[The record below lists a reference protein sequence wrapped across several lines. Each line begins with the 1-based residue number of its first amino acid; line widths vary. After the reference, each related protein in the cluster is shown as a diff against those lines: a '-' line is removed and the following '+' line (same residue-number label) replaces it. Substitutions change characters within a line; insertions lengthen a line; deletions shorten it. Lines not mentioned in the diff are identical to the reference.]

1 MKSASCVPCHVY
13 HFIDYFKPSSLYKDY
28 HLARGHRPAYALG
41 KHLGVCTTHVL
52 NLHSPSILRST
63 LCFPLAY
70 HDMTTPSNQ
79 PNVLLLGLCCI
90 AIFCFYS
97 FPMVIFS
104 WLLSPALD
112 FGPCRRFKVT
122 NSALVSESRAVWPVP
137 TSLVTWFT
145 CCLCRQWGG
154 QRRGAAYV
162 NWPSLS
168 STNPKANPLA

>member
-1 MKSASCVPCHVY
+1 MDQEPCSSEPHHFYLVSWQAESIYYTTMKSASCVPCHVY

-104 WLLSPALD
+104 WLSQSNRVLTIK
-112 FGPCRRFKVT
+112 PCISCF
-122 NSALVSESRAVWPVP
+122 LF
-137 TSLVTWFT
+137 L
-145 CCLCRQWGG
+145 
-154 QRRGAAYV
+154 
-162 NWPSLS
+162 
-168 STNPKANPLA
+168 

>member
-1 MKSASCVPCHVY
+1 
-13 HFIDYFKPSSLYKDY
+13 
-28 HLARGHRPAYALG
+28 
-41 KHLGVCTTHVL
+41 
-52 NLHSPSILRST
+52 
-63 LCFPLAY
+63 
-70 HDMTTPSNQ
+70 MTAPTDQ
-79 PNVLLLGLCCI
+79 PDVLLFGLCCI

-104 WLLSPALD
+104 WLLTPALD

-137 TSLVTWFT
+137 APLVTWFM

-168 STNPKANPLA
+168 STNPKANPLAWVRTPECSTPVWSVPGPTISAPPLPLCRARELGCKIAEVSPVLTSCDW